1 MKFMLCCLNVSG
13 KIKPLCA
20 SEVWALTDQ
29 SSWVLVRNWRSKIY
43 ILLPPEED
51 LLFQLIPGAASLVL
65 VHRTFLENILSRME
79 KWREK
84 EIGAGVAL
92 RDDHFAER
100 PLSCPVQSGPQ
111 TTGRPELS
119 FVVSQSIWDMKT
131 FLSEAKG
138 IFLSLVNLLP
148 LLKKKKSFSS
158 SFIFSPLFK
167 AKRKGKGPFCCVCVL
182 IFKFFNLFLGGAS

>member
-65 VHRTFLENILSRME
+65 VHRIFLENTLSRME

-148 LLKKKKSFSS
+148 LLKKKSHLALPS
-158 SFIFSPLFK
+158 SFPLCSRQRERGMAHFV
-167 AKRKGKGPFCCVCVL
+167 VCV
-182 IFKFFNLFLGGAS
+182 S